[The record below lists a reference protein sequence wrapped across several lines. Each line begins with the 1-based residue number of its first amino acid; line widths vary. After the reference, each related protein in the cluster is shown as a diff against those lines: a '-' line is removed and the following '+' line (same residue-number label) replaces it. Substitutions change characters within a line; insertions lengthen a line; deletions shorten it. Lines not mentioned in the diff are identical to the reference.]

1 MMKKRSRLPNGISD
15 YRTMM
20 EEDYIYIDKTK
31 YIETLENTHSYVF
44 FLRPRRFGKSLFTSV
59 LEYYYG
65 INYADEFERLFGKTY
80 LGQHPTK
87 FKNSYY
93 ILKFGFTGLKTDT
106 TDGLLASFRDSIN
119 NSFQLFCIKYH
130 VDLDYTKE
138 GEPAA
143 ILNSFLT
150 QFKRH
155 IDGKLYVIIDEYDHF
170 ANELLSFQTGLFSD
184 IVTKT
189 GFVRKWYEKIK
200 DGTSDGTIGRFFATG
215 VSPITLDSLTSGFNI
230 AIDYTRFETFN
241 EMMGFTEEEVRFL
254 ISETLG
260 DVSADEMEQIVE
272 EMRKCY
278 DGYLFNPHSNERLFN
293 SNMSLN
299 YLSAYLQTRRPPDNL
314 LDASIA
320 SDYSKIG
327 KMFALKNKSS
337 NYEVLQEIIEGK
349 EQTAFMTAQ
358 YSLEKR
364 FDKNDFMSLLF
375 YLGYL
380 TIDSSY
386 AGMVKLRVPNYVVK
400 ELYFSYFE
408 MLLEEEFKYELDV
421 SNVQTALTILA
432 LEGDNTNLIACIETV
447 LSGMSNRDSI
457 KTFRRTQVRGT
468 FLMDEKYVKTICFTL
483 CMLSKCYV
491 VESENEVNKGY
502 SDIQLLKRPGIDVNF
517 YAMIE
522 FKYLSKADDKE
533 ENISRKLEAAKKQL
547 GRYNDSPKFKGMN
560 NLKKWAVV
568 FVGDKCVR
576 NEELL

>member
-1 MMKKRSRLPNGISD
+1 MGKRSRLPNGISD
-15 YRTMM
+15 YKIMI
-20 EEDYIYIDKTK
+20 EKDYIYIDKTQ
-31 YIETLENTHSYVF
+31 YIETLENIHSFVF

-65 INYADEFERLFGKTY
+65 VNYADEFGQLFGKTY
-80 LGQHPTK
+80 IGKNPTNE
-87 FKNSYY
+87 KNSYY

-106 TDGLLASFRDSIN
+106 AQDLAESFRRSTLV
-119 NSFQLFCIKYH
+119 SFDRFCGMYNLRLEYKK
-130 VDLDYTKE
+130 D
-138 GEPAA
+138 GEPAD
-143 ILNSFLT
+143 ILNDFLT
-150 QFKRH
+150 QFYKNV
-155 IDGKLYVIIDEYDHF
+155 DGRLYVIIDEYDHF
-170 ANELLSFQTGLFSD
+170 ANELLSFQTGFFSE

-215 VSPITLDSLTSGFNI
+215 ISPISLDSLTSGFNI
-230 AIDYTRFETFN
+230 AADYTRSESFN
-241 EMMGFTEEEVRFL
+241 EMMGFTEAEVRYL

-260 DVSADEMEQIVE
+260 DMPDGEMEQIVE

-278 DGYLFNPHSNERLFN
+278 DGYLFNPHSKERLFN

-299 YLSAYLQTRRPPDNL
+299 YLSAYFATRRPPDNL

-320 SDYSKIG
+320 SDYSKMG

-337 NYEVLQEIIEGK
+337 NYEVLQEIIDGK

-364 FDKNDFMSLLF
+364 FDKNDFLSLLF

-380 TIDSSY
+380 TIERSY

-408 MLLEEEFKYELDV
+408 KLLEEEYKYELDI
-421 SNVQTALTILA
+421 SEVQTALTILA
-432 LEGDNTNLIACIETV
+432 LEGDITKLIACIEKV
-447 LSGMSNRDSI
+447 LSSMSNRDSI
-457 KTFRRTQVRGT
+457 K
-468 FLMDEKYVKTICFTL
+468 MDEKYVKTICFTL

-491 VESENEVNKGY
+491 AESENEANRGY
-502 SDIQLLKRPGIDVNF
+502 SDIQLLKRPGIDVDY
-517 YAMIE
+517 YAIIE
-522 FKYLSKADDKE
+522 FKYLPKTDGKE
-533 ENISRKLEAAKKQL
+533 EHITRKVCEAKEQL
-547 GRYNDSPKFKGMN
+547 SRYNDSPKFKDMK

-568 FVGDKCVR
+568 FVGDECVR
-576 NEELL
+576 NEEL